1 MLQNPVA
8 PVPAAAPGRVV
19 RVWLGSS
26 SPLARGAGVRVYV
39 EARQDGNLV
48 VLHRRTDG
56 RIEVLFPKHPDTDP
70 FVRAGTYEIR
80 GGDDRG
86 AWVVA
91 EPDGSGMV
99 LAALSPDPLRFDEFV
114 RAADWDSAALVPT
127 WSGSG
132 S

>member
-1 MLQNPVA
+1 MIAVLVALLLQTPPPA
-8 PVPAAAPGRVV
+8 PARVV

-26 SPLARGAGVRVYV
+26 SPLVRGTGVRVYV

-86 AWVVA
+86 AWVGA
-91 EPDGSGMV
+91 EPGGSNGFCGTEC
-99 LAALSPDPLRFDEFV
+99 L
-114 RAADWDSAALVPT
+114 
-127 WSGSG
+127 G
-132 S
+132 